1 MIEELFKNKPDSI
14 HDIIPTEFFTRYDNY
29 DYVWSK
35 NCFEWYYAISKTIK
49 PKTFMEIGV
58 RFGFSFLPTLIG
70 TDTLE
75 YALGWDLETYGN
87 NEIAKNN
94 IGKYYTGDCKW
105 EILHVDSQE
114 KKELPQFFDLISID
128 GCHDYDCKIHDLK
141 MAMYKSRYVII
152 DDYDYHSNVRRAVN
166 DFMRDY
172 STKIEWALYIPTFRG
187 SQLIKFKEQKE
198 DINIKKYYPIGT
210 SFEKASE
217 ILKSEWKRD
226 FKYRLDLYEK
236 GKLKSIAG
244 VSTTNNSIKPITD
257 ELQNIFSEYGV
268 RIILDAPCGDNFI
281 MKDFN
286 FDNIKYIGV
295 DVVDD
300 QIEMNKKNFPNLE
313 FRTLNVVN
321 DKLPFADL
329 VFSRDFLIHL
339 SNLNIEK
346 FINNCISSGC
356 RYLMA
361 STYTKVEENKEL
373 EGVFDYRF
381 INLEKEPF
389 NFLKPLKIIQENDIE
404 GTESLG
410 KSMGIW
416 RLVDIKTNI

>member
-14 HDIIPTEFFTRYDNY
+14 HDVIPTEFFTRYDNY

-35 NCFEWYYAISKTIK
+35 NCFEWYYAIAKTIK

-152 DDYDYHSNVRRAVN
+152 DDYDYHTNVRRAVN

-172 STKIEWALYIPTFRG
+172 SNKIEWALYIPTFRG
-187 SQLIKFKEQKE
+187 SQLIKFKEQEE
-198 DINIKKYYPIGT
+198 DINIKKYYPADT
-210 SFEKASE
+210 SYEKASE
-217 ILKSEWKRD
+217 IFKNEWKRD
-226 FKYRLDLYEK
+226 FNYRLDF
-236 GKLKSIAG
+236 LKDSESIAG
-244 VSTTNNSIKPITD
+244 VGTTNNAIEPIIY
-257 ELQNIFSEYGV
+257 ELPNIFSEYGV

-281 MKDFN
+281 MKN
-286 FDNIKYIGV
+286 LNLGNIKYIGV
-295 DVVDD
+295 DIVDE
-300 QIEMNKKNFPNLE
+300 QIEMNKKNFPNLD
-313 FRTLNVVN
+313 FRVLNIV
-321 DKLPFADL
+321 DGKLPFADL
-329 VFSRDFLIHL
+329 VFSRDILIHL
-339 SNLNIEK
+339 SNLNIKK
-346 FINNCISSGC
+346 FINNCINSGC

-361 STYTKVEENKEL
+361 STYTKVEENEEL
-373 EGVFDYRF
+373 DGVLGYRF
-381 INLEKEPF
+381 LNLEKEPF
-389 NFLKPLKIIQENDIE
+389 NFPKPLKIIKENPVITGNE
-404 GTESLG
+404 ELG

-416 RLVDIKTNI
+416 RLVDIKL